1 MSTAFIASCSLL
13 AFGPVAG
20 LLIFVVGRRS
30 HLAVIA
36 LATAFAWLV
45 VALISSVLWQATPFL
60 HWQWITLLSG
70 VLVQGASR
78 QLVVEGCM
86 RLEQLVATGAHSA
99 RAVAVLPLNDTAVSL
114 GKPLTV
120 SARLIE
126 SHNGVQHSND
136 TALVPVA
143 CMLVA

>member
-1 MSTAFIASCSLL
+1 MTTALIASSSLL

-45 VALISSVLWQATPFL
+45 VGMLSSVLATPFL
-60 HWQWITLLSG
+60 HWSWVNLLLG
-70 VLVQGASR
+70 VLVQGYCR

-86 RLEQLVATGAHSA
+86 LLEQLVATGAHSA
-99 RAVAVLPLNDTAVSL
+99 RATAALPLNDTAVSL
-114 GKPLTV
+114 GMVRTL
-120 SARLIE
+120 
-126 SHNGVQHSND
+126 HY
-136 TALVPVA
+136 ALGCLLRT
-143 CMLVA
+143 CMA